1 MNISLL
7 IQRIEDAQAALARD
21 ALEKPASRDSFEYGR
36 VVGMYAGL
44 EQAKEVLSELV
55 AEQDRRT
62 RNL

>member
-44 EQAKEVLSELV
+44 EQAKEVLIELV
-55 AEQDRRT
+55 TEQDRRT

>member
-7 IQRIEDAQAALARD
+7 IQRIGDAQAALARD

-55 AEQDRRT
+55 TEQDRRT